1 MVQKQVNDYWVGHVK
16 SRALNYTTLEN
27 LTVDEYYPG
36 NKHLLL
42 QHSGIAR
49 EIPTE
54 TEDRNSHLHTT
65 GEQIYFQPERD

>member
-1 MVQKQVNDYWVGHVK
+1 MVHKQVKDYWAEHVK
-16 SRALNYTTLEN
+16 SRALNYTTLEY
-27 LTVDEYYPG
+27 LTVNGYYPG
-36 NKHLLL
+36 NKHWLL

-54 TEDRNSHLHTT
+54 TEDRNRHLHTT